1 MVVSPGQ
8 VIGASRDCREENPRA
23 RPLYAAGYIFLIA
36 KRALWPRNPSAQLR
50 LLGSRGLLSTGQA
63 GVPEAGVKLRQ
74 PDLDDATV
82 ASFIHRG
89 DKQRP
94 QEFAIFAK

>member
-1 MVVSPGQ
+1 M
-8 VIGASRDCREENPRA
+8 
-23 RPLYAAGYIFLIA
+23 
-36 KRALWPRNPSAQLR
+36 
-50 LLGSRGLLSTGQA
+50 STGQA

>member
-1 MVVSPGQ
+1 M
-8 VIGASRDCREENPRA
+8 
-23 RPLYAAGYIFLIA
+23 
-36 KRALWPRNPSAQLR
+36 
-50 LLGSRGLLSTGQA
+50 STVQA

-74 PDLDDATV
+74 PDLGDATV

>member
-1 MVVSPGQ
+1 MT
-8 VIGASRDCREENPRA
+8 
-23 RPLYAAGYIFLIA
+23 
-36 KRALWPRNPSAQLR
+36 RNPVGPAR